1 MLAVFLKDYRSFF
14 STLLGFMIMGLF
26 LLLSSLFLWVIPGPF
41 NVLEQGFAE
50 LSSFFLFAPWVYL
63 LLVPA
68 IAMKSLAEEKKTGT
82 LELLLIRPLGLHK
95 LILGKWLS
103 ILAIGATALLP
114 TLFYLMGLGDLGM
127 EEGNYDSGM
136 IWGGYLGILFL
147 LSSYS
152 AIALYCS
159 SLNQNQVVA
168 LLLAAIGCLFFYSG
182 WEGLASWAG
191 SGSFAETL
199 QWLGGE
205 THYQQMARGV
215 LDLRDLLFFG
225 VITLLF
231 LSLTYF
237 RLKHDR

>member
-1 MLAVFLKDYRSFF
+1 
-14 STLLGFMIMGLF
+14 
-26 LLLSSLFLWVIPGPF
+26 
-41 NVLEQGFAE
+41 
-50 LSSFFLFAPWVYL
+50 
-63 LLVPA
+63 
-68 IAMKSLAEEKKTGT
+68 MKSLAEERKTGT
-82 LELLLIRPLGLHK
+82 LELLLIRPLGLQK

-114 TLFYLMGLGDLGM
+114 TLFYLLGLGDLGM

-152 AIALYCS
+152 SIALYCS
-159 SLNQNQVVA
+159 SLSQNQVVA

-182 WEGLASWAG
+182 WGGLASWAG

-205 THYQQMARGV
+205 AHYQQMARGV